1 MHVNRYLHVHVY
13 VTAQVGVD
21 ACAMTL
27 QEMTLGSLDM
37 EGQVVGSRKG
47 SGRER
52 REGEETDGEEG
63 WGKRKPS
70 RKL

>member
-1 MHVNRYLHVHVY
+1 
-13 VTAQVGVD
+13 
-21 ACAMTL
+21 MTL